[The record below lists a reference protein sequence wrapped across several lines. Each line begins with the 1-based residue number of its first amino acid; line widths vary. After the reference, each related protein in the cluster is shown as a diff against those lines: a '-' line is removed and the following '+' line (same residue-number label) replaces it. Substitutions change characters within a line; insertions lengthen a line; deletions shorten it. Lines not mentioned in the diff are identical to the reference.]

1 MANIK
6 SFEQFISEEDFFK
19 GGLANGM
26 TAQELADKHGLSVEE
41 IEAALEKGQKV
52 EIEHTNDEKKAYE
65 IAKDHIFE
73 DPKYYEKL
81 AKIEDDGVTTEA
93 VTIHNDRYVRA
104 HGKSPKGKGMWAFS
118 YDNKGNDPI
127 FTPSA
132 MSFADASKWIKDKA
146 KEDKKDIVFVLENIN
161 KYSPLS
167 YAERV
172 ANKTMTIQDAAKETK
187 MPITELIKLV
197 RRFDKN
203 FKIQFEGTF
212 SDGEIAIYDDPS
224 GDDGETRIYKRNKGY
239 YGQNDSFDFEAADK
253 KELEKKLKSWGYK
266 LIAGSIDES
275 ELTEQDHEVGMAQG
289 QLDAIIK
296 AATELK
302 AKMGE
307 VEINL
312 PGWIQDH
319 ISQTYN
325 YIKQA
330 NDNYHQLKEG
340 FTVEAEEPF
349 ANFALSLFAIR
360 DQAHMFHWQTTS
372 IAQHEALGEFY
383 EDFIEKTDDLIEN
396 IMGKMGRPSLA
407 QGTITVSGY
416 SDTELAQFI
425 KDATNV
431 LSIQLPQFVEAEGN
445 EEIFNIAQELQSLI
459 NKLSYLITLE

>member
-52 EIEHTNDEKKAYE
+52 ETEHTNDEKKALE

-203 FKIQFEGTF
+203 FKIQFE
-212 SDGEIAIYDDPS
+212 
-224 GDDGETRIYKRNKGY
+224 
-239 YGQNDSFDFEAADK
+239 
-253 KELEKKLKSWGYK
+253 
-266 LIAGSIDES
+266 S

-302 AKMGE
+302 AKMGKT
-307 VEINL
+307 EINL

-340 FTVEAEEPF
+340 FTAEAEEPF
-349 ANFALSLFAIR
+349 ANFVLSLFAVR
-360 DQAHMFHWQTTS
+360 DQAHMFHWQTNS

-407 QGTITVSGY
+407 QGTITISGY